1 MFSVVPGS
9 QARSFLKKQDKALQK
24 RIIDGIRKLSGDPKP
39 RGAIKLIGEENTYRI
54 RIGGYRVLYEV
65 YYDQKIVLIVKIDK
79 RSRVYD

>member
-1 MFSVVPGS
+1 M
-9 QARSFLKKQDKALQK
+9 L
-24 RIIDGIRKLSGDPKP
+24 DGTRKLSNDPKP

-54 RIGGYRVLYEV
+54 RIGDYRVLYEV